1 MTFCLLSIDTDISL
15 LTEFSAVRGNMLG
28 VFFFFK
34 KKTSRDLF
42 ENVIDNIV
50 AGQSP
55 SRLK

>member
-28 VFFFFK
+28 VFFLK

-42 ENVIDNIV
+42 ENVLTTSLQVNPHHD
-50 AGQSP
+50 
-55 SRLK
+55 